1 MKRKKKKVQIE
12 NLKSTSEYS
21 SIKKLETY
29 VENMEQ
35 RLEKKRVRNDLIQF
49 AISISFAF
57 FLIIIFLLQI

>member
-57 FLIIIFLLQI
+57 F